1 MPSTRVPGS
10 THPILSNMEADPD
23 VKADVDMMILDYLAC
38 IAISQTL
45 SVAGMTDESRAPNE
59 SEEVDWL
66 IDAVR
71 GKIQKARLL
80 LQH

>member
-1 MPSTRVPGS
+1 M
-10 THPILSNMEADPD
+10 SNTEADPD
-23 VKADVDMMILDYLAC
+23 LKADVDLMILDYLAC
-38 IAISQTL
+38 IATNQTF

-66 IDAVR
+66 VDAVR